1 MLAHLSVRDFAIVER
16 LELELRAGMTVLTGE
31 TGAGKSILIDALGL
45 TLGER
50 ASTKVVR
57 SGAAQA
63 EVVAVFELGPDSEAA
78 RHLASNDLAS
88 SDGECILRRTV
99 GADGRSRA
107 YINGRPMPL
116 QMLRELGDLLVDI
129 HGQHEHQ
136 SLLKPTA
143 QRRILDE
150 YGGHGDLLG
159 RVTGLVDRWQEARDA
174 IDALTGGP
182 EAREQRLDYLR
193 YQVAELDALDL
204 REEELEGLDEE
215 HRRLSHSNE
224 LLAACARSLDRI
236 ESDGDGAG
244 DQDLSLTSR
253 LASVL
258 GDVDE
263 MITIDPDMENVRTLL
278 DGAGIQLREAAAELR
293 QYRDRIDVDP
303 QRLQTLEQR
312 IGAIHDAA
320 RKHRVETRELP
331 ALHATLRAE
340 IEEIEGAGARL
351 AELRD
356 TLDEVHKAYLDAA
369 GDLRTSRVGAAEKL
383 SETVTKNIQALGMPK
398 GRFEV
403 VIDSDPEAPPSRS
416 GFDSVAFQVAVN
428 PGQPLMPIAKVAS
441 GGELSRISLA
451 IQVIA
456 TRMSGVP
463 TLIFDEVD
471 AGVGGRVAEIV
482 GRELRRLADKRQV
495 LCVTHLPQVA
505 SLAQQHVQVQKRSKR
520 RETHTDL
527 RSLSGEGRVE
537 EIARMLGGVTI
548 TDQALAHAREMLEQ
562 A

>member
-1 MLAHLSVRDFAIVER
+1 MLAHLSVRDFVIVER

-63 EVVAVFELGPDSEAA
+63 EVVAVYELAPGCDAA
-78 RHLASNDLAS
+78 RYLESQDLAS
-88 SDGECILRRTV
+88 RDDECILRRTV
-99 GADGRSRA
+99 SADGRSRA

-116 QMLRELGDLLVDI
+116 QAMRELGDMLVDI

-136 SLLKPTA
+136 SLLKAAA

-150 YGGHGDLLG
+150 YAGHGEALDELADL
-159 RVTGLVDRWQEARDA
+159 VARWQETRAA
-174 IDALTGGP
+174 IDTLTGGP
-182 EAREQRLDYLR
+182 EAREQRLDYLH
-193 YQVAELDALDL
+193 YQVTELDALDV
-204 REEELEGLDEE
+204 RPEELESLDEE
-215 HRRLSHSNE
+215 HRRLSHASE
-224 LLAACARSLDRI
+224 LLAICARSLDGI
-236 ESDGDGAG
+236 EGDLDGPGDGDS
-244 DQDLSLTSR
+244 SLATR
-253 LASVL
+253 LASIM
-258 GDVDE
+258 GDLDE
-263 MITIDPDMENVRTLL
+263 MRAIDQEVENIRTLL

-293 QYRDRIDVDP
+293 DYRDRIDVDP
-303 QRLQTLEQR
+303 ERLQALEHR
-312 IGAIHDAA
+312 VTAIHDAA
-320 RKHRVETRELP
+320 RKHRVEIRELP
-331 ALHATLRAE
+331 ALHAGLRDE
-340 IEEIEGAGARL
+340 IEALEGAGARL

-356 TLDEVHKAYLDAA
+356 TLGQLHAAYLDAA
-369 GDLRTSRVGAAEKL
+369 NALHDGRVNAAAEL
-383 SETVTKNIQALGMPK
+383 SGVVTENIQALGMPK
-398 GRFEV
+398 GRFEA
-403 VIDSDPEAPPSRS
+403 VIESDPDAPPSRS
-416 GFDSVAFQVAVN
+416 GFDSVAFQVAIN
-428 PGQPLMPIAKVAS
+428 PGQPLMPLAKVAS

-456 TRMSGVP
+456 TRTSGVP

-482 GRELRRLADKRQV
+482 GRELRRLADNRQV

-505 SLAQQHVQVQKRSKR
+505 SLAQQHVQVQKRSRR

-548 TDQALAHAREMLEQ
+548 TDQALAHAREMLERT
-562 A
+562 